1 MKPHAAD
8 VNLHAGTAALE
19 SRNQD
24 VEDYGNLLN
33 ALEKGPSL
41 PAEVT
46 YAIRW
51 GNVIQSLDLH
61 DPDKGFEGEF
71 LVTDADIVWS
81 ARQDGF
87 TFVSDPLG
95 TAATVFAMIGAERN
109 GVFFS

>member
-51 GNVIQSLDLH
+51 GDVSERLQIH
-61 DPDKGFEGEF
+61 DPDIGYEGDF
-71 LVTDADIVWS
+71 VVTAADIVWS
-81 ARQDGF
+81 ARQEGF